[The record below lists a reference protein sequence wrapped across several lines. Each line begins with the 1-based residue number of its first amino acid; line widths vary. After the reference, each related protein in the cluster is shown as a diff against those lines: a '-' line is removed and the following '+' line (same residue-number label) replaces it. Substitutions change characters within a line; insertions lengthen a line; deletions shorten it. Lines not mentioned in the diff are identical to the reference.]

1 MDLDINLLVK
11 KNNYYKIERYFQQ
24 GRRITV
30 VIGVIVV
37 LLLAALFIAQQNL
50 KKKLDAYADE
60 KISLKSDLN
69 TKKTTADK
77 IKLLNSKMVALK
89 TVTDQSPDFGV
100 YYERLNKYLP
110 QDSVDGTLNRMSFS
124 SPNIATI
131 ELEFPDVL
139 SLTKFLGVLE
149 SKEFLKEFS
158 SIKLSNIVFANGPE
172 ALTLKV
178 SLEFNNEVQNK

>member
-30 VIGVIVV
+30 VVGVIVV

-50 KKKLDAYADE
+50 KKKLDASADE
-60 KISLKSDLN
+60 KISLKTELN
-69 TKKTTADK
+69 AKKPISDK

-89 TVTDQSPDFGV
+89 TVTDQSPDFAV

-110 QDSVDGTLNRMSFS
+110 HDGADGTLNRISFS

-139 SLTKFLGVLE
+139 ALTKFLGVLE
-149 SKEFLKEFS
+149 SKDFLKEFT
-158 SIKLSNIVFANGPE
+158 SIKLSNIVFAGGPE

-178 SLEFNNEVQNK
+178 SLEFNNEVQSQ